1 MSVDVL
7 ILNTGVVD
15 FRRGDFAFVDELVGP
30 GGLAKCKTKD
40 MPNYSQGQ
48 FNQWIKAGFATAG
61 GPGNAAPL
69 IAKTGLG
76 VAVGVNLGKG
86 DFNGLDAQGRY
97 FYDTMVDNN
106 TDMSETYI
114 HQQLPTG
121 TTFIYEKGG
130 KERGGIAYFP
140 NANND
145 FDFEYFKQAVIRLS
159 PKIVYYMYSGL
170 SDKGDAKG
178 GRDLSEFIKWS
189 GDKGIVTIVDSH
201 TLTGEPHKL
210 ISSGAA
216 VAEYKLLMPLLPV
229 VDLFFSSCDE
239 AKIIENTLGGPRDW
253 AGFDEIEAN
262 SHFLDFLTK
271 RFWKKNGRTKMFG
284 VTVSD
289 GAYEKH
295 MLPNGSVEG
304 PTEIGSNFMAGD
316 VIDLIGAGDA
326 FRAGLIA
333 YVTDNLDEFTTGSM
347 NFAEAVQ
354 MGNLF
359 AALFIKA
366 PLHDRYRDIKS
377 YEKMAKVVC
386 GGVSYATFDD
396 LMTELS

>member
-7 ILNTGVVD
+7 ILNTAVVD
-15 FRRGDFAFVDELVGP
+15 FRRTDFEFVDGLVGP
-30 GGLAKCKTKD
+30 GGLAKCKTKE
-40 MPNYSQGQ
+40 MPSYPQEQ
-48 FNQWIKAGFATAG
+48 FNQWIKQGFATAG
-61 GPGNAAPL
+61 GPGNVAPL
-69 IAKTGLG
+69 IAKTGLR

-86 DFNGLDAQGRY
+86 GFNGLDAQGRC
-97 FYDTMVDNN
+97 FYDTMVGNN
-106 TDMSETYI
+106 IDMSETYI

-121 TTFIYEKGG
+121 TTFIYDKGG

-145 FDFEYFKQAVIRLS
+145 FDFEYFKQAVTRLN

-170 SDKGDAKG
+170 SDKGDANG
-178 GRDLSEFIKWS
+178 GMDLSEFIEWS
-189 GDKGIVTIVDSH
+189 GAQGIVTIVDSH

-210 ISSGAA
+210 ISSGTP

-239 AKIIENTLGGPRDW
+239 AKIIENTLGGPCDW
-253 AGFDEIEAN
+253 TTFDEIEAN
-262 SHFLDFLTK
+262 SHFLDFLTE
-271 RFWKKNGRTKMFG
+271 RFWKNTGRTKMFG
-284 VTVSD
+284 VTVGD

-295 MLPNGSVEG
+295 MLPDGSVKG
-304 PTEIGSNFMAGD
+304 PTKIGSNFMAGE
-316 VIDLIGAGDA
+316 VIDLIGAGDS

-333 YVTDNLDEFTTGSM
+333 YITDNLSEFTTGRM

-386 GGVSYATFDD
+386 GGVSYATFED
-396 LMTELS
+396 LMTELG